1 MTKEH
6 LIILLLIIFASLIT
20 LAYIFIIFHKI
31 KRIKVENKKVED
43 ISKYI
48 HDGALAFLK
57 REYRVI
63 IPFIIGVAAILTLLG
78 FIPTLQGKAEGV
90 GWE

>member
-1 MTKEH
+1 MTNEH

-31 KRIKVENKKVED
+31 KKIKVENKKVED

-48 HDGALAFLK
+48 HDGSLAFL
-57 REYRVI
+57 
-63 IPFIIGVAAILTLLG
+63 
-78 FIPTLQGKAEGV
+78 
-90 GWE
+90 